1 MINTMRQLALI
12 ELNHRFNDNNHA
24 EMHELRQHHAADIFP
39 FLVENPGKVK
49 RVYVLTRT
57 ANHEV
62 QMNPL
67 EVGSDNAL
75 PKDLPFVKPSGAQSP
90 AIGPLIKRTV
100 KKDNPPFGPSPKIL
114 NSTVKYFKTLADTH
128 TYFREIVEILD
139 SPSLIFEG
147 KSYPISEASLMLT
160 KAVELIDEKETV
172 FLAIADT
179 QGNLPGQ
186 RPEYLD
192 YLNHELANLKYVTG
206 ATAVHKEGLCPLCNT
221 KNTTLYPNAIKGAG
235 INIGNADRAGAF
247 TGLETKNAW
256 KNYSLCIDCADL
268 LYIFKNHLLPDF
280 VARIAGEKALVL
292 PHFLGNIDTEEFSA
306 DWHNYLKQIQTGQS
320 LKQNIESDI
329 LEDFFKE
336 QSDTHFLI
344 QIVWATFGQ
353 IIDNINN
360 YTTDILPSRL
370 HQLSQIHAQA
380 NQKWQQPFFP
390 RHKIPEANF
399 DLCLNMLWPLLK
411 RPGSGKKAK
420 KAKKAN
426 ESKQLREIRLLLAKH
441 IYHGTPLTEYTQ
453 QQLWAELITT
463 ARWYFADVLERGNA
477 YGLYHEGYNEKKQT
491 SHWTLAGWIRHIARF
506 FYYLDNIEVL
516 PMPTENIRTY
526 QPKMNALKPF
536 FESKSGLN
544 TNAKAFAF
552 LVGILYGKLL
562 QVQNAKGINIL
573 SSTIP
578 WLKRLQLSGQDLPEL
593 HNKIRHKFLTYGD
606 SSSETRQ
613 VITEIAHVGQLVGNQ
628 IDLDTTQTCY
638 FILLGQAL
646 ALEVLPSKK
655 DSKNS

>member
-12 ELNHRFNDNNHA
+12 ELNHLFNNNNNA
-24 EMHELRQHHAADIFP
+24 EMQELRQPHAADIFP

-62 QMNPL
+62 QMNPF
-67 EVGSDNAL
+67 EICSNNAP
-75 PKDLPFVKPSGAQSP
+75 PKYLPFVKPSGSQSS

-100 KKDNPPFGPSPKIL
+100 KKGNPPYGPSPKIL
-114 NSTVKYFKTLADTH
+114 NSTVNYFKTLANTH
-128 TYFREIVEILD
+128 AYFREIVEVLD
-139 SPSLIFEG
+139 SPTLIFEG
-147 KSYPISEASLMLT
+147 KSYPISEASLMLA
-160 KAVELIDEKETV
+160 KAVELIEEKETV
-172 FLAIADT
+172 FLAITDT

-186 RPEYLD
+186 RLEYLD
-192 YLNHELANLKYVTG
+192 YLNRELANLKYVTG
-206 ATAVHKEGLCPLCNT
+206 ATALHEKGVCPLCNT
-221 KNTTLYPNAIKGAG
+221 TNTTLYPNAVKGAG
-235 INIGNADRAGAF
+235 INIGNADRTGAF

-280 VARIAGEKALVL
+280 VARIAGEKALIL
-292 PHFLGNIDTEEFSA
+292 PHFLGPIDTEAFSE
-306 DWHNYLKQIQTGQS
+306 DWHKYLKQIQTGQS
-320 LKQNIESDI
+320 LKRDVESDI

-336 QSDTHFLI
+336 QSDTHLLL

-353 IIDNINN
+353 VMDNINN
-360 YTTDILPSRL
+360 YATDILPSRL
-370 HQLSQIHAQA
+370 QKLSQIHAQA
-380 NQKWQQPFFP
+380 NRKWQHPFFP

-399 DLCLNMLWPLLK
+399 TLCLNMLWPLLK
-411 RPGSGKKAK
+411 CPGSGKNVK
-420 KAKKAN
+420 KTKKAN

-463 ARWYFADVLERGNA
+463 ARWYLADALERGDT
-477 YGLYHEGYNEKKQT
+477 YGLCYEGYSDKKQKT
-491 SHWTLAGWIRHIARF
+491 YWTLAGWIRHIARF
-506 FYYLDNIEVL
+506 FYYLDNLEVL
-516 PMPTENIRTY
+516 PMPTENTRTY
-526 QPKMNALKPF
+526 QPKMDELKPF

-544 TNAKAFAF
+544 TDAKAFAF
-552 LVGILYGKLL
+552 LVGILYGKLI
-562 QVQNAKGINIL
+562 QVQHAKGINVL

-593 HNKIRHKFLTYGD
+593 HNKIRLKLLTYGKNKL
-606 SSSETRQ
+606 ETQ
-613 VITEIAHVGQLVGNQ
+613 QIITEAAHVGTLVGNQ
-628 IDLDTTQTCY
+628 IDLDTTSTCY

-646 ALEVLPSKK
+646 AAEVLPSGK
-655 DSKNS
+655 DSKKS